1 MKLPRRKFLHL
12 AAGAAALPAI
22 SRIAKAETYPARPVR
37 LVVGFGA
44 GSTSDIYARLI
55 GQWLSERLGQSFF
68 IDDKPGAGSNIGTEA
83 VVRATPDGYTLLMAA
98 SANAIGASLY
108 DNLNFNFIRDIEPIA
123 GPISNPYV
131 MVVNPAVPAK
141 TVPEFI
147 AYAKANPGK
156 INLGSAGVGT
166 MLHLS
171 GELFKTMTGIEMV
184 HVPNRSGNQLIDL
197 IGGQVQVVF
206 SPLPSTIE
214 QIRAGKLRALAV
226 TSASRWPTLPDVP
239 ALSEFL
245 PGFEASGWNGLAC
258 PKNTT
263 HEIIDKLNR
272 ETNAAF
278 ADANVKVRLT
288 DLNAAAVTNTPE
300 QFGKFIADET
310 EKWAN
315 VIRAANIKAG

>member
-1 MKLPRRKFLHL
+1 
-12 AAGAAALPAI
+12 
-22 SRIAKAETYPARPVR
+22 
-37 LVVGFGA
+37 
-44 GSTSDIYARLI
+44 
-55 GQWLSERLGQSFF
+55 
-68 IDDKPGAGSNIGTEA
+68 
-83 VVRATPDGYTLLMAA
+83 MAA
-98 SANAIGASLY
+98 SANEIGASLY

-131 MVVNPAVPAK
+131 MVVNPAFPTK
-141 TVPEFI
+141 TVLDFI

-214 QIRAGKLRALAV
+214 QIRAGKLHALAV

-245 PGFEASGWNGLAC
+245 PGYEASGWNGLGS
-258 PKNTT
+258 PKNTPR
-263 HEIIDKLNR
+263 EIIDKLNR
-272 ETNAAF
+272 ETNAGF
-278 ADANVKVRLT
+278 ADANVKARLT
-288 DLNAAAVTNTPE
+288 DLNAAAVTNTPG